1 MNYLFHILTM
11 ISIYAVLGLSLNL
24 VLGFGGMLSL
34 CHAAFYGIGAY
45 TFSLLMMDAGFSFL
59 AALPI
64 AVLASGLAAL
74 LIGAVTLRLR
84 GDFFVLS
91 TLGFQTIIFV
101 VLYNWVDFTR
111 GPYGIPGIPRPEI
124 LGFSFNAPWAMFL
137 LAAAV
142 ALLAWW
148 ICLRLSQWPFGRTL
162 QAVRD
167 DALAAQSLGK
177 NPLAFTLTAF
187 ALGGALAALAG
198 GLFAAYASYIDPTS
212 FMLEESV
219 FILCVVVIGGA
230 GNLQGPVI
238 GAIILVL
245 LPELLRFVGLPDSI
259 AANLRQ
265 IIYGLLLV
273 LMMRF
278 RPQGIAGRYAFD

>member
-45 TFSLLMMDAGFSFL
+45 TFALLMMDAGFPFL
-59 AALPI
+59 AALPL
-64 AVLASGLAAL
+64 AVLASGVAAL

-124 LGFSFNAPWAMFL
+124 FGFSFNAPWAMFL

-278 RPQGIAGRYAFD
+278 RPQGIAGKYAFD

>member
-45 TFSLLMMDAGFSFL
+45 TFALLMMDAGFPFL
-59 AALPI
+59 TALPL

-124 LGFSFNAPWAMFL
+124 FGFSFNAPWAMFL

-148 ICLRLSQWPFGRTL
+148 ICLRLSHWPFGRTL

-278 RPQGIAGRYAFD
+278 RPQGIAGNYAFD

>member
-45 TFSLLMMDAGFSFL
+45 TFSLLMMDAGFPFL
-59 AALPI
+59 AALPL
-64 AVLASGLAAL
+64 AVLASGVAAL

-124 LGFSFNAPWAMFL
+124 FGFSFNAPWAMFL

-198 GLFAAYASYIDPTS
+198 GLFAVYASYIDPTS

-278 RPQGIAGRYAFD
+278 RPQGIAGKYAFD

>member
-45 TFSLLMMDAGFSFL
+45 AFALLMMHAGFPFL
-59 AALPI
+59 VAMPVAVVAAGI
-64 AVLASGLAAL
+64 AAL
-74 LIGAVTLRLR
+74 LIGAVALRLR
-84 GDFFVLS
+84 GDFFVLA

-111 GPYGIPGIPRPEI
+111 GPYGIPGIPRPEM
-124 LGFSFNAPWAMFL
+124 LNFSFDAPWAMFL
-137 LAAAV
+137 LAASV
-142 ALLAWW
+142 ALLVWW
-148 ICLRLSQWPFGRTL
+148 ICLNLARWPFGRSL

-177 NPLAFTLTAF
+177 NPLFFTLTAF
-187 ALGGALAALAG
+187 SFGGGLAALAG

-230 GNLQGPVI
+230 GNLQGPLV
-238 GAIILVL
+238 GAVVLVL
-245 LPELLRFVGLPDSI
+245 LPEILRFVGLPDAI

-273 LMMRF
+273 LVMRF
-278 RPQGIAGRYAFD
+278 RPQGIAGKYAFD

>member
-45 TFSLLMMDAGFSFL
+45 AFALLMMDAGFPFL
-59 AALPI
+59 AALPV

-74 LIGAVTLRLR
+74 LIGAVALRMR
-84 GDFFVLS
+84 GDFFVLA

-101 VLYNWVDFTR
+101 VLYNWVEFTR

-137 LAAAV
+137 LAASV
-142 ALLAWW
+142 ALLVWW
-148 ICLRLSQWPFGRTL
+148 ICLGLAQWPFGRTL

-177 NPLAFTLTAF
+177 NPLSFTLTAF

-230 GNLQGPVI
+230 GNLRGPVV
-238 GAIILVL
+238 GAVVLVL
-245 LPELLRFVGLPDSI
+245 LPELLRFVGLPEAL

-278 RPQGIAGRYAFD
+278 RPQGIAGKYAFD